1 MAASL
6 AKSVVSG
13 EFAEVLT
20 AVQLA
25 QKLLAGKGKGGS
37 KEANARTAVDLPVPR
52 SPKISTPPTP
62 ASTAA
67 IRTANFISS

>member
-25 QKLLAGKGKGGS
+25 QKLMAGKGKGGS
-37 KEANARTAVDLPVPR
+37 KEAKRQVRPVHSSGAR
-52 SPKISTPPTP
+52 PPARP
-62 ASTAA
+62 
-67 IRTANFISS
+67 